1 MRGPWGQCVAT
12 WLLYLSWEWWSDLG
26 VSVCGH
32 FTAVSVIVNEGT
44 LGSVCVATSLLHISQ
59 CEWEDLR
66 GWVWPLHC
74 YILQWGEGTL
84 GSVCVATS
92 LFHIS
97 QCEWEDLRGWVWP
110 LHCSIYP
117 SVSKRTLGVEYGDF
131 TTISYNKVRRPWGQC
146 VWPLHCSIYPSVSK
160 RTLGVEYGH
169 FTAISYNE
177 VRRPCGQCLATSL
190 QYLSLWMRGPWGQCV
205 WPPHCSIYP
214 SVSKMTMWGLSMATS
229 LLYLTMRWEDLG
241 VSVYGHFTAPYI
253 PVWVRGPWGVE
264 YGHFIAISYNEVRR
278 PLGLVCVATSLVLL
292 LYIPVWVRG
301 PCGPPT
307 PSISLADSHQW

>member
-44 LGSVCVATSLLHISQ
+44 LGSVCVATSL
-59 CEWEDLR
+59 
-66 GWVWPLHC
+66 
-74 YILQWGEGTL
+74 
-84 GSVCVATS
+84 
-92 LFHIS
+92 FHIS

-117 SVSKRTLGVEYGDF
+117 SVSKRTLGVEYGD
-131 TTISYNKVRRPWGQC
+131 
-146 VWPLHCSIYPSVSK
+146 
-160 RTLGVEYGH
+160 

-229 LLYLTMRWEDLG
+229 LLYLTMRWEDL
-241 VSVYGHFTAPYI
+241 
-253 PVWVRGPWGVE
+253 WG
-264 YGHFIAISYNEVRR
+264 
-278 PLGLVCVATSLVLL
+278 
-292 LYIPVWVRG
+292 
-301 PCGPPT
+301 
-307 PSISLADSHQW
+307 